1 MIAQWWAAL
10 SPSMKVLWA
19 VTLTA
24 SLIFIIQSIATFLGA
39 DSDSI
44 DSDIDFDGVDSD
56 VPDAIDAADG
66 SHGMNLLTFRNLVN
80 FCLGFGWTAV
90 LLQKSVPS
98 TGLVM
103 VLAVL
108 VGVGL
113 VALIMY
119 LFKWVSSMQQTGTIN
134 VYKSAV
140 GCQGTVYLTIPG
152 ERKGEGKVQITIAG
166 AVREY
171 AALTDSETLKTGT
184 PIKVVEVINAS
195 TLLVEELN
203 SLII

>member
-1 MIAQWWAAL
+1 MIAEWWAAL
-10 SPSMKVLWA
+10 SPSMKILWA

-24 SLIFIIQSIATFLGA
+24 SLVFIIQSIATFLGA

-80 FCLGFGWTAV
+80 FCLGFGWTAI
-90 LLQKSVPS
+90 LLQNSVHS
-98 TGLVM
+98 TGLLM
-103 VLAVL
+103 FFAVL

-140 GCQGTVYLTIPG
+140 GCQGKVYLTIPG
-152 ERKGEGKVQITIAG
+152 DRKGEGKVQITIAG

-171 AALTDSETLKTGT
+171 AALTDSDTLKTGT
-184 PIKVVEVINAS
+184 PIKVIEVINAN

>member
-1 MIAQWWAAL
+1 MIATWWAGL
-10 SPSMKVLWA
+10 SLSMKILWG

-24 SLIFIIQSIATFLGA
+24 SLIFIIQSIATFIGA
-39 DSDSI
+39 DSDAI
-44 DSDIDFDGVDSD
+44 DSDVDFGGMDSD
-56 VPDAIDAADG
+56 VPDAIDG
-66 SHGMNLLTFRNLVN
+66 GHGMNLLTFRNLVN

-90 LLQKSVPS
+90 LLKDQIRSQ
-98 TGLVM
+98 GLLMAV
-103 VLAVL
+103 AVL
-108 VGVGL
+108 VGIGL
-113 VALIMY
+113 VALILY
-119 LFKWVSSMQQTGTIN
+119 LFKWVSSMQQSGTIN

-140 GCQGTVYLTIPG
+140 GCQGKVYLTIPG

-171 AALTDSETLKTGT
+171 AALTDSETLATGT
-184 PIKVVEVINAS
+184 PIKVIEVINAS

>member
-1 MIAQWWAAL
+1 MAQWWAAL

-171 AALTDSETLKTGT
+171 AALTDSDTLKTGT